1 MADFEDFDREQL
13 QDLMENDDSIPE
25 LDAADAIAESE
36 TITAD
41 ETVDSGVRRL
51 RRDDAEMG
59 FGAEPRSIDEL
70 ADAALGRE
78 GRDRRHTRR
87 DDEQHGEGIVDAR

>member
-1 MADFEDFDREQL
+1 MADFEDFDQEQL

-25 LDAADAIAESE
+25 LDAADAISESE
-36 TITAD
+36 TMTTD
-41 ETVDSGVRRL
+41 ETVDTGVRRL

-78 GRDRRHTRR
+78 GRDRRATKR
-87 DDEQHGEGIVDAR
+87 DDEQHGEGMLDSR